1 MKEWKLIIKNYIKHI
16 FNSIAVL
23 LPSASFS
30 PTLYSRNTNPA
41 EKGAQSLLEVGR
53 KREGSKQ
60 DSQGGGNQETQE
72 KIFQHSIKEGVGYI
86 PWVGWMELFRS

>member
-1 MKEWKLIIKNYIKHI
+1 M
-16 FNSIAVL
+16 
-23 LPSASFS
+23 
-30 PTLYSRNTNPA
+30 NPA

-72 KIFQHSIKEGVGYI
+72 KIFQHSIKFCNKQSERRGRIYTMGGVDGVVQI
-86 PWVGWMELFRS
+86 LMFPILFWVLTPLHPTPSPHDLIRDFKC